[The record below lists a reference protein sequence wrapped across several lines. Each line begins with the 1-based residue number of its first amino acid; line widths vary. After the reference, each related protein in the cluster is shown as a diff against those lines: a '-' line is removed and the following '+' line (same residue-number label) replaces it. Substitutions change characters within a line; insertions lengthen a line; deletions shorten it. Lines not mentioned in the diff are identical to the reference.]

1 MSLLSFI
8 LSIFFIVGLYLNAFV
23 GWKLLQVSEKR
34 ASNVESVLN
43 SATFKRLETVE
54 KTVNERMLH
63 LTDTSLLL
71 AKLLEERAKDG
82 TGKPDT
88 IR

>member
-1 MSLLSFI
+1 MSLLSII
-8 LSIFFIVGLYLNAFV
+8 LSVFFIIGLYLNAFI
-23 GWKLLQVSEKR
+23 GWLLLQVSEKR
-34 ASNVESVLN
+34 ARNVESVLN

-71 AKLLEERAKDG
+71 AKMLEDRKDG
-82 TGKPDT
+82 TS
-88 IR
+88 